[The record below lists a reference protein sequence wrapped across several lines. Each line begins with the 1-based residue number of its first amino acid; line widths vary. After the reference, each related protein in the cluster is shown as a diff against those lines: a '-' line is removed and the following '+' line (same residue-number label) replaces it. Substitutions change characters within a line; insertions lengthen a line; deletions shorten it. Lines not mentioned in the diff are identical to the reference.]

1 MCVRARLLRHESASC
16 SAGARPMT
24 LAALLGGVI
33 MLGGIATLL
42 WAYSLS
48 VSTAGTNSDQYLRL
62 LTGMLQVHDAGP
74 LGDDAS
80 RLSAMRA
87 ALQWN
92 ATPRGVSS
100 AFVDPS
106 FSSVQNASR
115 DSPSASRVSAVGLQL
130 SDWQRRR
137 WAKLTQ
143 QQRSQRPPSQQQP
156 EQPLEQQLLLLPPPP
171 RPPPSPPPP
180 PHAWDSSAKP
190 RCMGDEC
197 AAAHERYAGEPM
209 PLHKQAA
216 SGWLPRCTRTYKVP
230 ATLGKSEYWRS
241 RSNFS
246 YYKHLYCVVAR
257 YAAGANT
264 AIDVGSALPPF
275 INTFGWLGHRTIL
288 GPYFAGNV
296 AKDGGGIHG
305 ERSLTLDRIEAKYP
319 QAG

>member
-1 MCVRARLLRHESASC
+1 
-16 SAGARPMT
+16 MT

-33 MLGGIATLL
+33 LLGGIATLL

-100 AFVDPS
+100 AAFVDPS

-115 DSPSASRVSAVGLQL
+115 DSPSAGRVSAVGLQL

-143 QQRSQRPPSQQQP
+143 QQRSQRPPPQQQP
-156 EQPLEQQLLLLPPPP
+156 EQRCRGFGSFLQSVCTSHVLP
-171 RPPPSPPPP
+171 
-180 PHAWDSSAKP
+180 SA
-190 RCMGDEC
+190 
-197 AAAHERYAGEPM
+197 
-209 PLHKQAA
+209 
-216 SGWLPRCTRTYKVP
+216 
-230 ATLGKSEYWRS
+230 
-241 RSNFS
+241 F
-246 YYKHLYCVVAR
+246 
-257 YAAGANT
+257 
-264 AIDVGSALPPF
+264 
-275 INTFGWLGHRTIL
+275 
-288 GPYFAGNV
+288 FA
-296 AKDGGGIHG
+296 
-305 ERSLTLDRIEAKYP
+305 
-319 QAG
+319 

>member
-1 MCVRARLLRHESASC
+1 
-16 SAGARPMT
+16 MT

-100 AFVDPS
+100 VFVDPS

-115 DSPSASRVSAVGLQL
+115 DSPSAGRVSAVGLQL

-143 QQRSQRPPSQQQP
+143 QQRSQRPPQQQQP
-156 EQPLEQQLLLLPPPP
+156 EQPLEQQQLLLPPPP
-171 RPPPSPPPP
+171 RPPPRPPPP

-190 RCMGDEC
+190 RCMGQEC
-197 AAAHERYAGEPM
+197 AAAYERYAGEPM

-246 YYKHLYCVVAR
+246 Y
-257 YAAGANT
+257 
-264 AIDVGSALPPF
+264 
-275 INTFGWLGHRTIL
+275 
-288 GPYFAGNV
+288 
-296 AKDGGGIHG
+296 
-305 ERSLTLDRIEAKYP
+305 
-319 QAG
+319 